1 MPRLELLF
9 RFPIQLL
16 FAGVRE
22 EFWYRALLQ
31 TKRECLFRHASTA
44 GVAGSVLFALWHV
57 PIALSEDPGLSWIGA
72 VVRCLGGQGANGFL
86 TATSI
91 SARGRCYRLRCSTPR

>member
-1 MPRLELLF
+1 M
-9 RFPIQLL
+9 
-16 FAGVRE
+16 RE

>member
-1 MPRLELLF
+1 LLF

-44 GVAGSVLFALWHV
+44 GVAGSVLFAL
-57 PIALSEDPGLSWIGA
+57 
-72 VVRCLGGQGANGFL
+72 
-86 TATSI
+86 
-91 SARGRCYRLRCSTPR
+91 

>member
-1 MPRLELLF
+1 
-9 RFPIQLL
+9 
-16 FAGVRE
+16 
-22 EFWYRALLQ
+22 
-31 TKRECLFRHASTA
+31 
-44 GVAGSVLFALWHV
+44 V